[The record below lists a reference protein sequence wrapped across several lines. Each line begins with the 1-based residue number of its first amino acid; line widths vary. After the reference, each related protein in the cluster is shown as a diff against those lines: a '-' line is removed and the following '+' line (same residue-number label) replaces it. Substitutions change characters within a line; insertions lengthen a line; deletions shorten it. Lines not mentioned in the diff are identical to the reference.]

1 MTDKEQIAHDKAIAY
16 TQATFLR
23 ELDKSNKDPHH
34 KITNPV
40 DEIDLFNY
48 TYSEAFK
55 LFLKQ
60 SDRY

>member
-1 MTDKEQIAHDKAIAY
+1 MIYKEQIAHDKAIAY

-23 ELDKSNKDPHH
+23 ELEKANKDPHH
-34 KITNPV
+34 IIPSPV
-40 DEIDLFNY
+40 DEVDLFNH
-48 TYSEAFK
+48 TYAKAFE

>member
-23 ELDKSNKDPHH
+23 ELDKANQDPRH
-34 KITNPV
+34 KINNPV

-48 TYSEAFK
+48 TYSESFK
-55 LFLKQ
+55 LFLDQ